1 MRLFVPGLV
10 GALASALASASATS
24 VTTCLQIEHLPE
36 GKSPKLPS
44 QRKNVT
50 TEGGQNMPLGLLNA
64 YWASSKI
71 LANVMKIIAEEV
83 LGYNT
88 EIGTSLGSSTQGV
101 YGLGNCGDREGAG
114 TYTADCLETE
124 KARDPDGTILSQ
136 YHFSFEIWENYFRSV
151 MDVWSSNYPEKAP
164 EEIGTVGYVGEEGT
178 FVNPISINAGR
189 TEDKLLLD
197 YYRGY
202 DTSVFNATALSRH
215 FTPLDQIN
223 STLLLTCSEL
233 MAKVYAPVQNVMR
246 AYHAQFPND
255 TSVSYN
261 ESADYFSWRCD
272 YQDTWWLSPA
282 CRDEPMNCIPVV
294 TYNFWGSQM
303 MQQATYFDMPIAVA
317 NTRGDCGWN
326 CEWKN
331 IVSAHLVGTY
341 WWFPDDM
348 FVQSDM
354 KAIAFPAYNKEQYEI
369 QGLQASQWQAIPLRK
384 LMARGFNNIAGD
396 AALLARE
403 LWVPESNMI
412 AMFKRSVDGDAIS
425 DLACEW
431 VRENPEL
438 WHSWL
443 PGQLICNPGQGLV
456 NEAGEFLSP
465 ENLTAAAD
473 CGWCEPGTESVFAGD
488 STQRV
493 CSACPAGSFQKLPG
507 QVVCELCSPGKFTVS
522 RGNMACDDCEVGA
535 YAAGDNNTACTS
547 CLAHESTMIRA
558 AGTSWDCVCD
568 EGYFRTNGH
577 SESSGVR
584 ADCKACPEGMDCQKG
599 NDAPTVDAGFWASEQ
614 NGIDREYS
622 VYRCRDGLECP
633 GGEAGTCAVG
643 PKSVAPPACL
653 ITTSR
658 RGASARSARGA
669 PFCPSSS

>member
-50 TEGGQNMPLGLLNA
+50 TEGGQTMPLGLLNA

-101 YGLGNCGDREGAG
+101 YGLGGCLP
-114 TYTADCLETE
+114 YTADCLETE

-493 CSACPAGSFQKLPG
+493 CSACPAGSFQKSPG

-558 AGTSWDCVCD
+558 AGPRGTACVTRVTSA
-568 EGYFRTNGH
+568 RMATR
-577 SESSGVR
+577 SLQ
-584 ADCKACPEGMDCQKG
+584 AC
-599 NDAPTVDAGFWASEQ
+599 APTARRARRAWTARRATMRRRSMQASGPA
-614 NGIDREYS
+614 NRT
-622 VYRCRDGLECP
+622 GLT
-633 GGEAGTCAVG
+633 GSILSTGAGTVWSARG
-643 PKSVAPPACL
+643 EKPARARSGATPPKSVAPPACL

-669 PFCPSSS
+669 PCCPSSL